1 MKSKERICKCGN
13 PISPNSKSKRC
24 EACNNR
30 KVSAGKKIAA
40 GVVFV
45 GGIATSLV
53 AVVYHKFKK

>member
-30 KVSAGKKIAA
+30 KVSVGKKIAA
-40 GVVFV
+40 GVVLV
-45 GGIATSLV
+45 GGTLASLG
-53 AVVYHKFKK
+53 AIVYHKFKK

>member
-30 KVSAGKKIAA
+30 RVSVGKKIAA
-40 GVVFV
+40 GVVLV
-45 GGIATSLV
+45 GGTLASLGAV
-53 AVVYHKFKK
+53 AYHKLKK